1 MDMVLD
7 ITESKTKVTRLRP
20 GYTVEYLL
28 TLNDRLSLQL
38 ETGLQDGFQLSDL
51 WTASEAES
59 GLNMYKY

>member
-51 WTASEAES
+51 
-59 GLNMYKY
+59 